1 MDRTLALTGFRP
13 KFLEALM
20 CRVPVLIRHLDH
32 LDHLG
37 RQANL
42 LHWPIYHFPVPVLY
56 LHHLN
61 RQVYNVVS
69 T

>member
-1 MDRTLALTGFRP
+1 MDRTLALTDFRP

-37 RQANL
+37 RQ
-42 LHWPIYHFPVPVLY
+42 
-56 LHHLN
+56 
-61 RQVYNVVS
+61 VYSVVR